1 MLSRIRISGLM
12 MRLALIVAVV
22 IAALCLG
29 ALAQA
34 AMPAGSSPDCP
45 GGRCD
50 EQIGCRQTATARP
63 PTGPTAPHAALLSAA
78 DLDLSPPP
86 SGTVAP
92 ALESEAPSDR
102 WASPLGSRSPP
113 TA

>member
-1 MLSRIRISGLM
+1 MLSRIRDSGLM
-12 MRLALIVAVV
+12 MRLALTVAVV
-22 IAALCLG
+22 IAALCPG

-50 EQIGCRQTATARP
+50 EQIGCRQTATAQP
-63 PTGPTAPHAALLSAA
+63 PTGPATPDAALLSAA
-78 DLDLSPPP
+78 DLDLVLPPG
-86 SGTVAP
+86 GTAAP
-92 ALESEAPSDR
+92 GFEREAPPAR
-102 WASPLGSRSPP
+102 WPSPLASRSPP